1 MSQSFHAVP
10 ESAQSS
16 GRRSAQQSQRESSR
30 GVKSAGVRPLN
41 GGQKRAGSPTFACD
55 DHWVDLVRRIWS
67 DYAFSTMYGVNVVDG
82 NIVSYNNVQR
92 NFTFGPGGDE
102 RADKPVFDDHWRA
115 LQSLCLQ
122 IGTGRLAEVKFI
134 GGRPTAA
141 RTDEGG
147 RRLKRFNYKSAA
159 SPQGGSFPTTP
170 LK

>member
-1 MSQSFHAVP
+1 
-10 ESAQSS
+10 
-16 GRRSAQQSQRESSR
+16 
-30 GVKSAGVRPLN
+30 VRL
-41 GGQKRAGSPTFACD
+41 
-55 DHWVDLVRRIWS
+55 IWS

-102 RADKPVFDDHWRA
+102 KAERPVFDDNWRA
-115 LQSLCLQ
+115 LQTLCLQ

-134 GGRPTAA
+134 SGRPTGA

-147 RRLKRFNYKSAA
+147 RRLKRFAYKTAA